1 MKTSRLRLEEGRTG
15 YGGSRQSGS
24 KLKTKSFLDLRTYW
38 DHVRG
43 REQVS
48 ATRNIFTGK
57 KLQAPEIDLS
67 LNLNL
72 SGAIVIR
79 MRLMIFWSEPSGVK
93 KVFKE
98 KNCGAREFR
107 QISLEVHKMHSHDY
121 VLAKFFPSSYLHWE
135 RRKKN
140 CFFRT

>member
-15 YGGSRQSGS
+15 YGGLRQSGS
-24 KLKTKSFLDLRTYW
+24 KLKTKSFFGPTYLLGKG
-38 DHVRG
+38 DHVKG

-48 ATRNIFTGK
+48 PTRNIFTGK

-98 KNCGAREFR
+98 
-107 QISLEVHKMHSHDY
+107 
-121 VLAKFFPSSYLHWE
+121 
-135 RRKKN
+135 RKLWS
-140 CFFRT
+140 

>member
-1 MKTSRLRLEEGRTG
+1 MGDHVKVV
-15 YGGSRQSGS
+15 Q
-24 KLKTKSFLDLRTYW
+24 KLKTKSFFGPTYLLGKG
-38 DHVRG
+38 DHVKG

-48 ATRNIFTGK
+48 PTRNIFTGK

-98 KNCGAREFR
+98 KSCGAREFR
-107 QISLEVHKMHSHDY
+107 QKIW
-121 VLAKFFPSSYLHWE
+121 A
-135 RRKKN
+135 
-140 CFFRT
+140 FRHNL